1 MLPVRGE
8 LQIYGVNK
16 ACSLIT
22 NPTKTAH
29 TKVEILG
36 SRLHQ
41 LYRVRS
47 VSLIQ

>member
-8 LQIYGVNK
+8 LQIYGVNN

-36 SRLHQ
+36 SHLHQ
-41 LYRVRS
+41 FYMVRLG
-47 VSLIQ
+47 SLI